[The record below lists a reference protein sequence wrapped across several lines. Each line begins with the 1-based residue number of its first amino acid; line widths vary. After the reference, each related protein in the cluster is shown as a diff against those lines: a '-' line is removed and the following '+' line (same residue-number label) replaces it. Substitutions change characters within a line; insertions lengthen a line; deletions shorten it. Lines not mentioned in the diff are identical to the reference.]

1 MTSTLGGAS
10 VASLVGGSV
19 ASGVGVSVGG
29 GAVASGVADS
39 AGVDGASVA
48 SDPGVAAGDS
58 AGPDDSGPPDAG
70 ADSAG
75 VVAGAC
81 DSTGCPEVSGP
92 ELAAAVPRVG
102 LGVAVGVASGSR
114 RRRVPVLQREDVD
127 RVRLGALLHDDDLAA
142 VGRHDRVELPLR
154 ADVAERG
161 DVAPWSGGR
170 RSLPRPGTA
179 G

>member
-19 ASGVGVSVGG
+19 ASVVGVSVAGG
-29 GAVASGVADS
+29 SVASGVADS
-39 AGVDGASVA
+39 AGVDGASLA
-48 SDPGVAAGDS
+48 SDRSRVAAGDS

-75 VVAGAC
+75 VVSGAG

-92 ELAAAVPRVG
+92 ELAAAVPLVG
-102 LGVAVGVASGSR
+102 LGVAVGVALGG

-127 RVRLGALLHDDDLAA
+127 RARLCALLHDDDLAA

-161 DVAPWSGGR
+161 DVGR
-170 RSLPRPGTA
+170 GREAAASLPRPGTA